1 MTIVKLARLGGY
13 LARAGDPPPGNK
25 VIWRGLCRLT
35 DIQIGFDAAKDVGNS
50 PCPAGT
56 SEDEKGP
63 LDCNIPVYDI
73 EGTNREGR
81 SIVVA
86 ITPLGNLV

>member
-1 MTIVKLARLGGY
+1 MPWQNWSRLGTSFDPGSQSHEDGSGRRHNY
-13 LARAGDPPPGNK
+13 REDFWGDG
-25 VIWRGLCRLT
+25 T
-35 DIQIGFDAAKDVGNS
+35 AKLVGNS

-73 EGTNREGR
+73 EGTTREGR